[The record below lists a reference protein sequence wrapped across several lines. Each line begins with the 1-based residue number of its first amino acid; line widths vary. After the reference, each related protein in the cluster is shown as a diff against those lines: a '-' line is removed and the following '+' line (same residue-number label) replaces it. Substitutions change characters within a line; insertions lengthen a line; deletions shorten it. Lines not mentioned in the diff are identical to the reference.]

1 MPASVSVPPTPLPP
15 LLKNRGGTVGFVSR
29 LAANTASRFKNRGFS
44 FWGRVY
50 SPLLVPTRKTVKKTA
65 GVLPREG
72 TEPVKSSRDPPP
84 TASIFPSLLCEVEKE
99 KEGGEMRS
107 NLGPDVRQEDPLNL
121 SI

>member
-50 SPLLVPTRKTVKKTA
+50 SPLLVPTRKTVKKTV

-84 TASIFPSLLCEVEKE
+84 HRFNLPFPCEVEKE
-99 KEGGEMRS
+99 KEGGRDEIQ
-107 NLGPDVRQEDPLNL
+107 PWT
-121 SI
+121 